1 MTSAVSLVLALLVVD
16 LPLNVGKLTTGATQV
31 ELRNTGTQPI
41 NAWAFAISS
50 PNASG
55 GIHRVFHSSDVY
67 LSEVTGGLQGAEPHL
82 RLLQPGDSRTVPVDP
97 LPAGASVQ
105 VVAVVLADNTAL
117 GDDQTIASFFEKRV
131 AERDG
136 LKQVV
141 DVFNAALQSQHGMAA
156 LQDLKKRFA
165 GGEGAAE
172 SVPHRSARLAVD
184 AWLQRTGASDD
195 DVDRSLRTYAAFV
208 TKQYEAAVKHATR
221 KG

>member
-165 GGEGAAE
+165 DGESAAE

-208 TKQYEAAVKHATR
+208 TRQYEAAVKHATR

>member
-16 LPLNVGKLTTGATQV
+16 LPLSVGTLTTGATQV

-97 LPAGASVQ
+97 LPAAASVQ

-208 TKQYEAAVKHATR
+208 TRQYEAAVKHATR

>member
-1 MTSAVSLVLALLVVD
+1 MTSAISFLLTLLVAD
-16 LPLNVGKLTTGATQV
+16 LPLTIGAVAPGATQV
-31 ELRNTGTQPI
+31 ELRNAATQPI

-82 RLLQPGDSRTVPVDP
+82 RLLQAGEKRTVPIDP

-105 VVAVVLADNTAL
+105 VVAVVLDDNTAF

-141 DVFNAALQSQHGMAA
+141 DTFNAALQSQRGMAA
-156 LQDLKKRFA
+156 LQDLKRRFA
-165 GGEGAAE
+165 VAGDAAE

-195 DVDRSLRTYAAFV
+195 DVDRSLRTYADFV
-208 TKQYEAAVKHATR
+208 TKQYAAAAKHAQR
-221 KG
+221 KS